1 MKLSQ
6 LVGDRFKEKPAGAVI
21 DSHALMLR
29 GGYMKFVGSGIFSQF
44 PPLRRTTAKI
54 EKILREEMDR
64 IDGQE
69 ILFPVTMPASLWE
82 ESGRYNSIQSEL
94 LRFKDRN
101 DTPMVLGMTHEEA
114 AVQLVREYGT
124 SYTKYPFMIYQ
135 IQTKFRDEA
144 RPRAGMIRVREFTMK
159 DAYSF
164 HTSQQDRED
173 YYARCH
179 RAYERSFARAGVPE
193 VVSVKSDSGMMGG
206 SVSHEFML
214 LTPIGEDTL
223 CICPDCGYSANME
236 AADCI
241 IPPCAEEELQPL
253 TLTHTPG
260 AHTIEDLCAYL
271 NIPQTKTAKAVVYQ
285 ENLTDDYIIVFTRGD
300 LDINETKL
308 RNFLGKEIHP
318 AVITEESGIV
328 AGFIGGYDFHGKATL
343 LYDKSLEGAKN
354 LVCGANKVDY
364 HYTGFNAERDIG
376 KVEYHDFSKAF
387 AGGICPSCGKPS
399 LTVSNGIEVGNIF
412 QLGVKYTKTMGMT
425 YLDEKGESQYPI
437 MGCYGIG
444 VGRLAASVCE
454 AHHDEY
460 GPIWPIS
467 IAPWEVQL
475 CCVRADDENCK
486 AFADKLYADL
496 QSAGREVL
504 YDDRDVR
511 AGVMFSDAALLG
523 TPVRV
528 VVSPRNR
535 GEGVVEISTRD
546 TSVSL
551 KVPTDEATDAVKK
564 VVADL
569 YAAIDAKVPASI

>member
-1 MKLSQ
+1 MKLAN
-6 LVGDRFKEKPAGAVI
+6 LVGDRFKERPAGAVV

-29 GGYMKFVGSGIFSQF
+29 GGYMKYVASGIFSQF
-44 PPLRRTTAKI
+44 PPLLRTTKKI
-54 EKILREEMDR
+54 EAIIREEMNK

-69 ILFPVTMPASLWE
+69 VLFPVTMPASLWE
-82 ESGRYNSIQSEL
+82 ESGRYSSIASEL

-101 DTPMVLGMTHEEA
+101 DVPMVLGMTHEEA

-124 SYTKYPFMIYQ
+124 GYSKYPFMIYQ

-164 HTSQQDRED
+164 HTSMED
-173 YYARCH
+173 LEEYYARCH
-179 RAYERSFARAGVPE
+179 RAYERIFARAGVPE

-206 SVSHEFML
+206 SISHEFML

-223 CICPDCGYSANME
+223 VICPSCGYSANME

-241 IPPCAEEELQPL
+241 LPAYKEEEEAEL

-260 AHTIEDLCAYL
+260 AHTIEDLVDCL
-271 NIPQTKTAKAVVYQ
+271 KIDMQKTAKAVVYQ

-300 LDINETKL
+300 LDVNETKL

-328 AGFIGGYDFHGKATL
+328 AGFIGAVDFAGKATL
-343 LYDKSLEGAKN
+343 LFDRSLQGAKN
-354 LVCGANKVDY
+354 LVCGANRVDY
-364 HYTGFNAERDIG
+364 HYTGFNIERDYG

-387 AGGICPSCGKPS
+387 AGGICPVCGKPA
-399 LTVSNGIEVGNIF
+399 LTISNGIEVGNIF
-412 QLGVKYTKTMGMT
+412 QLGTKYTATMGMT
-425 YLDEKGESQYPI
+425 YLDESGETKNPI

-454 AHHDEY
+454 ASHDEY

-467 IAPWEVQL
+467 IAPWQVHL
-475 CCVRADDENCK
+475 CCVRADDADCK
-486 AFADKLYADL
+486 AFADKLYGDL
-496 QSAGREVL
+496 QKDGIEVI

-511 AGVMFSDAALLG
+511 AGVMFSDADLLG
-523 TPVRV
+523 TPLRV
-528 VVSPRNR
+528 VVSPRNL
-535 GEGVVEISTRD
+535 GEGVVEITSRD
-546 TSVSL
+546 KSINV
-551 KVPTDEATDAVKK
+551 KVPTAAAFDTVKK
-564 VVADL
+564 TVAEL
-569 YAAIDAKVPASI
+569 FAAIGAKVPELL